1 MFEGILSAMF
11 SDHLSVLSISFVRSM
26 KHAFFQQI
34 PVYHQLLLMDNPMVI
49 IPSFA
54 DFYNGVG
61 NFYLSL
67 RLHQNMGIFS
77 YFLLPKARHERIHGL
92 GLFIVTPV
100 ILWQVDMMCVTL
112 SSNRDLL
119 VKTFKMLNWL
129 DTFPLF

>member
-61 NFYLSL
+61 NFCLSL
-67 RLHQNMGIFS
+67 RLHQNMGVIS
-77 YFLLPKARHERIHGL
+77 YVLLPKARHERIHGL
-92 GLFIVTPV
+92 GLFIVTPD
-100 ILWQVDMMCVTL
+100 ILWQVDIMCVIL

-119 VKTFKMLNWL
+119 VKTFKMSNWL